1 VSASVAARF
10 KDGKRHPDTTEDV
23 LEEIASSIDHHPF
36 ALMLSLEMD
45 VALVKSEWRF
55 CDRITE
61 YLSDILGQGQ
71 SDPAR
76 YSNFLSV
83 AANELVELAFRW
95 SGQSGLMSFSLH
107 RNATTN
113 RLTIELPYQDMS
125 GGRHTETRLIEA
137 RPDLVVEAGE
147 GKVSTASTTALLEDL
162 ATIFR
167 TAIRIET
174 DGVRSTKIVADFP
187 LAEDFR

>member
-1 VSASVAARF
+1 MACATHV
-10 KDGKRHPDTTEDV
+10 PTEGV
-23 LEEIASSIDHHPF
+23 LEEIATSIDHRAF
-36 ALMLSLEMD
+36 TLMLSLEMD

-61 YLSDILGQGQ
+61 YLSDILGQGH

-113 RLTIELPYQDMS
+113 RLTIELPYQDLS
-125 GGRHTETRLIEA
+125 GGRHTSASLIEL
-137 RPDLVVEAGE
+137 RPPLAGEAGD
-147 GKVSTASTTALLEDL
+147 GKAFTADTTALLGDL

-167 TAIRIET
+167 STIRIET
-174 DGVRSTKIVADFP
+174 DGVQSTKIVADFP
-187 LAEDFR
+187 LAEDFQ

>member
-1 VSASVAARF
+1 M
-10 KDGKRHPDTTEDV
+10 
-23 LEEIASSIDHHPF
+23 EEIATGIDRHAF
-36 ALMLSLEMD
+36 TLMLSLEMD

-61 YLSDILGQGQ
+61 YLSDILGQGH

-83 AANELVELAFRW
+83 AANELVELAFRC

-113 RLTIELPYQDMS
+113 RLTIELPHRDIS
-125 GGRHTETRLIEA
+125 GGRHTNLSLIGSRTPLVDEA
-137 RPDLVVEAGE
+137 RDA
-147 GKVSTASTTALLEDL
+147 KAFTTDTTELLGDL

-167 TAIRIET
+167 SAIRIET
-174 DGVRSTKIVADFP
+174 DGAQSTKIVADFP
-187 LAEDFR
+187 LAEDFQ

>member
-1 VSASVAARF
+1 MACAT
-10 KDGKRHPDTTEDV
+10 HIPTEGV
-23 LEEIASSIDHHPF
+23 LEEIATSIDRHAF
-36 ALMLSLEMD
+36 TLMLSLEMD

-61 YLSDILGQGQ
+61 YLSDILGQGHT
-71 SDPAR
+71 DPAR

-113 RLTIELPYQDMS
+113 RLTIELPYQDLS
-125 GGRHTETRLIEA
+125 GGRHKSASLIEL
-137 RPDLVVEAGE
+137 RPPLADEAGE
-147 GKVSTASTTALLEDL
+147 AGDGKAFTADTTALLGDL

-167 TAIRIET
+167 SAIRIET
-174 DGVRSTKIVADFP
+174 DGVESTKIVADFP
-187 LAEDFR
+187 LAEDFQ